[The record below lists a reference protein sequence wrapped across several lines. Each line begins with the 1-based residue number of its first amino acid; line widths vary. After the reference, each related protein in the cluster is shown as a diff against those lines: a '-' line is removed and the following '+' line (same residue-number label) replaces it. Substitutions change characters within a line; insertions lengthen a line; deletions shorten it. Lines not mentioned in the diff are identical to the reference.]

1 MYVEASNPAI
11 QGQKARMCGR
21 KFLGHTKKRLTFKY
35 HSYVVP
41 NTILTVIWKN
51 LAEGE
56 KVLWTKSGLERNEWL
71 IEALTI
77 TSAVNFVVSYNTSQK
92 SWNTLHIFNLD
103 KTFVPPPPLNTIGF
117 WEKYM
122 G

>member
-1 MYVEASNPAI
+1 MYVEATPAL
-11 QGQKARMCGR
+11 QGQKARMCSK
-21 KFLGHTKKRLTFKY
+21 KFLGHAKKRLTFKY

-41 NTILTVIWKN
+41 NTTLTVIWKN

-77 TSAVNFVVSYNTSQK
+77 TSAVNFVVS
-92 SWNTLHIFNLD
+92 
-103 KTFVPPPPLNTIGF
+103 
-117 WEKYM
+117 
-122 G
+122 